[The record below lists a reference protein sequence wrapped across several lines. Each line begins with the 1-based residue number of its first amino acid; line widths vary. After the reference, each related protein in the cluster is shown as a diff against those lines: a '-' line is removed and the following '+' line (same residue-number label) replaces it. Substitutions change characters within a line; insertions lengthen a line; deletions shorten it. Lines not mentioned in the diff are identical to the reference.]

1 MANAKWQCYATPG
14 AANPKQMN
22 MTTCLHPSQSFFSSH
37 PTQIAIC
44 KSCMHASDH
53 VKPAGP
59 LFILKLAGS
68 KNPQQVKLNYT
79 KGLCTIHKSEPFF
92 FLIVAVCR
100 EAELFLEQVE
110 WVVLMCLLPLSF
122 LSTMGN
128 WCVLTFRKRSRQ
140 GFVGDVR

>member
-44 KSCMHASDH
+44 KSYMHASDH

-92 FLIVAVCR
+92 SYSSSVQR
-100 EAELFLEQVE
+100 SR
-110 WVVLMCLLPLSF
+110 VVLGASGMSCAYVSAATVFFIHHGKLMCLNFQEKES
-122 LSTMGN
+122 SGI
-128 WCVLTFRKRSRQ
+128 CR
-140 GFVGDVR
+140 

>member
-22 MTTCLHPSQSFFSSH
+22 MTTCLHPKPKLLLFS
-37 PTQIAIC
+37 PDTDCDLQI
-44 KSCMHASDH
+44 MHASDH

-79 KGLCTIHKSEPFF
+79 KGLCTIHKAEPFF
-92 FLIVAVCR
+92 L
-100 EAELFLEQVE
+100 
-110 WVVLMCLLPLSF
+110 
-122 LSTMGN
+122 
-128 WCVLTFRKRSRQ
+128 
-140 GFVGDVR
+140 

>member
-92 FLIVAVCR
+92 FSYSSSVQRSRVVLGASGMSCAHVSAATVFLIHHGN
-100 EAELFLEQVE
+100 
-110 WVVLMCLLPLSF
+110 LMCLNF
-122 LSTMGN
+122 
-128 WCVLTFRKRSRQ
+128 Q
-140 GFVGDVR
+140 GKESSGICR

>member
-1 MANAKWQCYATPG
+1 MPNGNAMLLQPPG
-14 AANPKQMN
+14 AASPKQMK
-22 MTTCLHPSQSFFSSH
+22 MTTCRHPSQSLFFSH

-92 FLIVAVCR
+92 SYSSSVQRSRVVLGASGMSCAYVSAATVFLTHHGK
-100 EAELFLEQVE
+100 
-110 WVVLMCLLPLSF
+110 LMCLNFQEKES
-122 LSTMGN
+122 SGI
-128 WCVLTFRKRSRQ
+128 CR
-140 GFVGDVR
+140 